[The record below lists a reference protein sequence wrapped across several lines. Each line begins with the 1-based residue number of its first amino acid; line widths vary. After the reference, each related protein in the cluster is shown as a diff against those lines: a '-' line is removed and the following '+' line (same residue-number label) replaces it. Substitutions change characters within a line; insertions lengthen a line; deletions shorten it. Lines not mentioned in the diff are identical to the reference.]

1 MSVDAWPIG
10 IRAFYARTTDRMKL
24 HGPSLGMPLIRSLG
38 SGLFEIRAIGK
49 EEIGR
54 VLFCTIKDRR
64 IIILHAFIKK
74 TDRTPLTALE
84 TARRRML
91 EVHHENA

>member
-1 MSVDAWPIG
+1 
-10 IRAFYARTTDRMKL
+10 MKL